1 MRFVY
6 RCKYKHKHKH
16 NSKTRANGYSSIQ
29 SPPRT
34 SDNYQF
40 DYTVV
45 NISQSRPIRLITE
58 SIRVVSIL
66 NTLPNPN
73 IVDLDIDEASK
84 KGTKK

>member
-1 MRFVY
+1 MRFVHI
-6 RCKYKHKHKH
+6 CKHKH
-16 NSKTRANGYSSIQ
+16 NSKTRANVYSLIQ

-40 DYTVV
+40 DYTVGY
-45 NISQSRPIRLITE
+45 ISQSQPIRLITE